1 MKIQLVLMASG
12 FGRRFGGN
20 KLSAVAA
27 GRPLYSYGLTSL
39 CQGAQ
44 AFLPLSGI
52 DCSVTIVTA
61 HNDIAEACRRKHID
75 VVWNHQALEGMAAS
89 IRIVVGTYPDRD
101 VWGFFPAD
109 QPLLTGQTISLFL
122 RQFIAS
128 GAVVG
133 CMHNGERRCSPA
145 LFRTSCRDELLALS
159 GDVGGRRLI
168 QSDHAWVCHPVDETE
183 LFDVD
188 TRDDMAAVTTLL
200 SI

>member
-1 MKIQLVLMASG
+1 MKIQLILMASG

-52 DCSVTIVTA
+52 DCSVSVVTA
-61 HNDIAEACRRKHID
+61 HDDIAEACRRKHID
-75 VVWNHQALEGMAAS
+75 VLWNPQALEGMAAS
-89 IRIVVGTYPDRD
+89 IRIGVGTYPDRD

-128 GAVVG
+128 GTAVG

-145 LFRTSCRDELLALS
+145 LFRASCKEELLALS

-168 QSDHAWVCHPVDETE
+168 QSDHTWIYYPADEAE

-188 TRDDMAAVTTLL
+188 TRDDMAAVTTRL

>member
-12 FGRRFGGN
+12 FGRRFGGD

-52 DCSVTIVTA
+52 DCSVTVVTA

-109 QPLLTGQTISLFL
+109 QPLLTGQTISLFCVNL
-122 RQFIAS
+122 SLPVRLSAVCTMGS
-128 GAVVG
+128 DGAA
-133 CMHNGERRCSPA
+133 RLCSAPLAEMNSWLFPA
-145 LFRTSCRDELLALS
+145 
-159 GDVGGRRLI
+159 
-168 QSDHAWVCHPVDETE
+168 
-183 LFDVD
+183 
-188 TRDDMAAVTTLL
+188 M
-200 SI
+200 